1 MFCKWE
7 SSIKWSRENRKI
19 PASSLPAEI
28 IFASA
33 HQSIIRERNRKKVW
47 TYTEEAG
54 ELNSVPFSAINYQCD
69 TRSVP
74 QINISQAVSCN
85 RSPLLDTLRSNT
97 ESTGPFPSVT
107 GASVSCAVNTGY
119 SYSVLPGPLTA
130 PRTNCM
136 ECICPFSASKRAWTS
151 PQFLLGLIPGLAWLL
166 CSGIARGIVMS
177 QNYVRNCFKNSEQG
191 LSGHQSIRLTA
202 AHGAMR
208 KSKILNKGCDASAVL
223 LS

>member
-1 MFCKWE
+1 MNC
-7 SSIKWSRENRKI
+7 
-19 PASSLPAEI
+19 
-28 IFASA
+28 
-33 HQSIIRERNRKKVW
+33 
-47 TYTEEAG
+47 
-54 ELNSVPFSAINYQCD
+54 VPFSAVDYQCD

-151 PQFLLGLIPGLAWLL
+151 PHGLSTGASSWPSLTPVL
-166 CSGIARGIVMS
+166 
-177 QNYVRNCFKNSEQG
+177 RNCQRNCYEPKLCQELF
-191 LSGHQSIRLTA
+191 
-202 AHGAMR
+202 
-208 KSKILNKGCDASAVL
+208 
-223 LS
+223 